1 MNKSQLIKSLSVSMD
16 ITQDKA
22 TDIINAITESIQSS
36 LKRGESV
43 ELIGFGTFFI
53 RKRGARKAH
62 NPKTLQ
68 SVNVPEKRLIKFK
81 TGLYLHNAI
90 NKKSTEKRNRKK
102 KS

>member
-1 MNKSQLIKSLSVSMD
+1 MNKAQLIRSISISMD
-16 ITQDKA
+16 ITLDKS
-22 TDIINAITESIQSS
+22 TEIVNAIIQSIQTS
-36 LKRGESV
+36 LKNGDKV

-68 SVNVPEKRLIKFK
+68 SVSVPERRIVKFK

-102 KS
+102 K